1 MVRTYIDSK
10 NLTNKIYTVSA
21 ATSTTTD
28 TKLTAA
34 TIGMLKEIQFSRPK
48 MPWPCQSEVC
58 CLIYKTQDRNV
69 KRRTSA
75 TAIIM
80 ST

>member
-10 NLTNKIYTVSA
+10 NPIIISDEIYTVSA
-21 ATSTTTD
+21 ATNTTTD

-58 CLIYKTQDRNV
+58 CLSYKTR
-69 KRRTSA
+69 
-75 TAIIM
+75 
-80 ST
+80 